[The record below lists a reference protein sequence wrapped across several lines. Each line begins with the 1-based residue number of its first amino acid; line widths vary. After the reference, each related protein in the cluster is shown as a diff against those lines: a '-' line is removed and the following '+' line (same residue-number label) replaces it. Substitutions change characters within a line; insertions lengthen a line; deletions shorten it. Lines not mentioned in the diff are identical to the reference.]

1 MPVRS
6 KTALLTKDLYL
17 WSCGVFC
24 RSTRASES
32 ANFVETW
39 TQMAVMQAESI
50 RSDIHSLSFRLS
62 VRFWRV
68 ISIFR
73 FIYNPKIFKLVP
85 VAASFKG
92 CARLRCFPL
101 SGRHR
106 KVFGSFRRHGLTSD
120 EASALP
126 GERGLVWL
134 APTVA
139 EWGRPNVFPWWSGTR
154 ANRGFRM
161 ADVFSGS
168 VESILAA
175 VDRQIGATV
184 TYMLQQSVAWF
195 RFRVIIA
202 DLLIIHQGCTPLAP
216 RCCSIK
222 LEQNR
227 PPTGSPDRNPF
238 FKRVL
243 LLHVA

>member
-1 MPVRS
+1 MNTKWQSCRPKVLDLTFIVYRS
-6 KTALLTKDLYL
+6 GYLFDFEGWSRSFDLFTTQRYSNL
-17 WSCGVFC
+17 FRGCGIV
-24 RSTRASES
+24 
-32 ANFVETW
+32 
-39 TQMAVMQAESI
+39 
-50 RSDIHSLSFRLS
+50 
-62 VRFWRV
+62 
-68 ISIFR
+68 
-73 FIYNPKIFKLVP
+73 
-85 VAASFKG
+85 
-92 CARLRCFPL
+92 CARLRCFPP